1 MPAALRLLLAALL
14 LPSVYA
20 QTAPPTSNTSTTY
33 PRPQAVRENTP
44 APPPPTPTRTEILRG
59 AYGPYRANND
69 LLYYHLDVR
78 VDPVTK
84 TIAGMNTVRFKML
97 TDGTRIQLDL
107 SEILV
112 VEKIMLGKE
121 ELVYTR
127 DSGAVFIDFPRTLHA
142 GQTYSIDFYYSGA
155 PKAKGRFG

>member
-1 MPAALRLLLAALL
+1 MIACRFALLPLILTAAL
-14 LPSVYA
+14 SA
-20 QTAPPTSNTSTTY
+20 QTTPMPKTPTATTSTVN
-33 PRPQAVRENTP
+33 PARNAQFEAAP
-44 APPPPTPTRTEILRG
+44 APMTPTRIEVLRG

-78 VDPVTK
+78 VDPVSK

-127 DSGAVFIDFPRTLHA
+127 DSGAVFIDFPQTLHA
-142 GQTYSIDFYYSGA
+142 
-155 PKAKGRFG
+155 